1 MRKLTFIAVLICFVI
16 SFSSAQGRGQL
27 RTFKWEGEICT
38 FTGSYDARKYT
49 EAKLRDTLEL
59 ISPNGP
65 DLEGWATVWTY
76 DEIERLDIEA
86 LDRSYIE
93 ARAAIEK
100 LDIVDTPYWR
110 SVRRNRLEALEQD
123 YRLRRV
129 TMLAYKRP
137 SVLAEY
143 PAAEACKKK
152 YADPI
157 EAGGDALLKV
167 WREVNLESQSRNADP
182 ARLQRRFD
190 EEYRSPDRLK
200 YALVETM
207 AFGWWNCANADM
219 RDGPA
224 FGTDHVELSEA
235 FRKLFSN
242 VREECDEP

>member
-1 MRKLTFIAVLICFVI
+1 MSKLWFFVVLIFVGNV
-16 SFSSAQGRGQL
+16 FAQNA
-27 RTFKWEGEICT
+27 TFRWEGEICT
-38 FTGSYDARKYT
+38 YTGTYDARKYT
-49 EAKLRDTLEL
+49 EARLRDTLEL
-59 ISPNGP
+59 ISPYGP

-129 TMLAYKRP
+129 TMLAYNRP

-157 EAGGDALLKV
+157 EAGGDALLRV
-167 WREVNLESQSRNADP
+167 WREVNLESQSKNADP
-182 ARLQRRFD
+182 ARLQQRFD
-190 EEYRSPDRLK
+190 EESRSPDRLK
-200 YALVETM
+200 FALVETM

-224 FGTDHVELSEA
+224 FATEQAELDKE
-235 FRKLFSN
+235 FRKLFTR
-242 VREECDEP
+242 VRDECDEP